1 MKKLFLLLLII
12 VFSILLFVK
21 YSNRELIVIAPNLE
35 VNSEYKL
42 DKIEVC
48 YGNKYKC
55 DIVNDKILEID

>member
-35 VNSEYKL
+35 VNSE
-42 DKIEVC
+42 
-48 YGNKYKC
+48 
-55 DIVNDKILEID
+55 